1 MPMGQL
7 ITPEH
12 ILQLVYGELDNKMV
26 QTAMDAMEADP
37 SLLNYYRQTL
47 ETRRMLDQVK
57 EEPHP
62 TTVSIIAE
70 HSHDSHTEAV

>member
-26 QTAMDAMEADP
+26 QAAMDAMEADP
-37 SLLNYYRQTL
+37 MLLQYYRQTL
-47 ETRRMLDQVK
+47 ETRRMLDSVK

-62 TTVSIIAE
+62 TSVSIIAE